1 MNRLPKVSIL
11 QLRALIVS
19 AMIGIGIM
27 SLPSSLVSE
36 MGNDG
41 WIAIVLSGLLM
52 LPIAAIIIQ
61 IFKINP
67 DKDLFQIGKETLGSI
82 VFTVCELI
90 LAVYFIVFA
99 AFLVRN
105 LAELI
110 KAFLL
115 PTTPLEIV
123 MLAFIVATSYI
134 ACNEIDVIARATYF
148 IYPII
153 LAFVTILVLMAI
165 PESDFSNLLP
175 LFQTDIS
182 TLPKGIQSA
191 FFSYTGFELIIF
203 AIPYVKEKE
212 KILKS
217 CFIGIGTV
225 TFIYFAM
232 FVMVVV
238 QLSSKQIER
247 LNFPVIQI
255 SKQLDLPGYF
265 LENLDGLVMALW
277 IIVVFATMAPV
288 YFGAGKI
295 FSKIFKTKGH
305 KYFIWALIPVIY
317 QVALMPDNFLEIQ
330 TRLAKVLDILAFI
343 SIVIIPVLILSV
355 GYIRKKVKS

>member
-110 KAFLL
+110 KAFLQ
-115 PTTPLEIV
+115 IG
-123 MLAFIVATSYI
+123 
-134 ACNEIDVIARATYF
+134 RAH
-148 IYPII
+148 
-153 LAFVTILVLMAI
+153 V
-165 PESDFSNLLP
+165 
-175 LFQTDIS
+175 
-182 TLPKGIQSA
+182 
-191 FFSYTGFELIIF
+191 
-203 AIPYVKEKE
+203 
-212 KILKS
+212 
-217 CFIGIGTV
+217 
-225 TFIYFAM
+225 
-232 FVMVVV
+232 
-238 QLSSKQIER
+238 
-247 LNFPVIQI
+247 
-255 SKQLDLPGYF
+255 
-265 LENLDGLVMALW
+265 
-277 IIVVFATMAPV
+277 
-288 YFGAGKI
+288 
-295 FSKIFKTKGH
+295 
-305 KYFIWALIPVIY
+305 
-317 QVALMPDNFLEIQ
+317 
-330 TRLAKVLDILAFI
+330 
-343 SIVIIPVLILSV
+343 
-355 GYIRKKVKS
+355 